1 MSNFDDFRLSV
12 EALSGGTNTVKLDDV
27 GMPSVMF
34 VMPKYLSS
42 QLNANLGATVHPAW
56 KVNNAE
62 KNKVYISKY
71 QNIVVNGRAYSLPM
85 QDPKASIDW
94 DTALAACRAK
104 GDLWG
109 LTPMALWGAIA
120 LWCKTNG
127 TMPRGNNNY
136 GADVGYPHEKGVEVA
151 NDGATPPK
159 TQRTA
164 TGSGPN
170 SWNHNN
176 APDGIADL
184 NGNVNEWCAGFRVA
198 QGEIQIIPDADCMLS
213 TSDMSESSTHWKA
226 ILEDGTLVDPGT
238 PDTLKYDYVASK
250 WTLAKTITNMDDSSR
265 YCLFRDMQ
273 DGGLSVPQILK
284 ELAVFPADGSGYG
297 GEYFYLNNGAT
308 VSRFPLRGGNWS
320 STSYAGVF
328 SSILYYPRT
337 HTGTNIGF
345 RSAFYGE

>member
-1 MSNFDDFRLSV
+1 MSNFDDFKLSV

-34 VMPKYLSS
+34 VLPKYLSS
-42 QLNANLGATVHPAW
+42 QLNNTLGATVHPAW
-56 KVNNAE
+56 KLNNAE
-62 KNKVYISKY
+62 KNKVFISKY
-71 QNIVVNGRAYSLPM
+71 QNIVMNGRAYSLPM
-85 QDPKASIDW
+85 QGPAHSIDW
-94 DTALAACRAK
+94 DNALAACRVK
-104 GDLWG
+104 GELWG

-136 GADVGYPHEKGVEVA
+136 GAGVGYPHEKGVEVA

-308 VSRFPLRGGNWS
+308 VSRFPYRGGSWS
-320 STSYAGVF
+320 NASYAGVF
-328 SSILYYPRT
+328 DSHLSHPRT
-337 HTGTNIGF
+337 NTRTSIGF

>member
-1 MSNFDDFRLSV
+1 MANFDDLRLSV
-12 EALSGGTNTVKLDDV
+12 EALSGGTNTVKLDDI
-27 GMPSVMF
+27 GMPSIMF
-34 VMPKYLSS
+34 VLPKYLSS
-42 QLNANLGATVHPAW
+42 QLNSNLGATVHPAW
-56 KVNNAE
+56 KLNNAE
-62 KNKVYISKY
+62 KDKVYISKY
-71 QNIVVNGRAYSLPM
+71 QNIVVNNRAYSLPM
-85 QDPKASIDW
+85 QDPKAQITW

-104 GDLWG
+104 GEYWG

-136 GADVGYPHEKGVEVA
+136 GADTGYPHERGVPSYSSGGQT
-151 NDGATPPK
+151 N
-159 TQRTA
+159 RTA

-308 VSRFPLRGGNWS
+308 VSRFPYRGGYWNYAS
-320 STSYAGVF
+320 SAGVF
-328 SSILYYPRT
+328 SSYLRYPRANS
-337 HTGTNIGF
+337 GTYVGF
-345 RSAFYGE
+345 RSAFYGA

>member
-1 MSNFDDFRLSV
+1 M
-12 EALSGGTNTVKLDDV
+12 
-27 GMPSVMF
+27 
-34 VMPKYLSS
+34 
-42 QLNANLGATVHPAW
+42 HPAW

-62 KNKVYISKY
+62 KNKVFISKY
-71 QNIVVNGRAYSLPM
+71 QNIVMNGRAYSLPM
-85 QDPKASIDW
+85 QGPAHSINW
-94 DTALAACRAK
+94 DNALAACRAK
-104 GDLWG
+104 GELWG

-136 GADVGYPHEKGVEVA
+136 GADDGYPHEKGVEVA

-308 VSRFPLRGGNWS
+308 VSRFPRRGGFWS
-320 STSYAGVF
+320 ITSNAGVF
-328 SSILYYPRT
+328 YSYLGNPRT
-337 HTGTNIGF
+337 STSANMGF

>member
-1 MSNFDDFRLSV
+1 MSNFDDFKLSV
-12 EALSGGTNTVKLDDV
+12 EALSGGINTVKLDDI

-127 TMPRGNNNY
+127 YMPRGNNSYGKNY
-136 GADVGYPHEKGVEVA
+136 QYTFEKGVVTY
-151 NDGATPPK
+151 NDGTNDC
-159 TQRTA
+159 RTA

-198 QGEIQIIPDADCMLS
+198 QGEIQIIPDSDCMLL

-284 ELAVFPADGSGYG
+284 ELAVFPADGSGYND
-297 GEYFYLNNGAT
+297 ERFYLNNGAA
-308 VSRFPLRGGNWS
+308 VPRFPYRGGGWYGTS
-320 STSYAGVF
+320 SAGVF
-328 SSILYYPRT
+328 DSNLYNPRT
-337 HTGTNIGF
+337 STSTSIGF
-345 RSAFYGE
+345 RSAFYGA

>member
-1 MSNFDDFRLSV
+1 MSNFDDLKLSV

-71 QNIVVNGRAYSLPM
+71 QNIVMNGRAYSLPM
-85 QDPKASIDW
+85 QGPAASINFDN
-94 DTALAACRAK
+94 ALAACRAK
-104 GDLWG
+104 GEYWG

-136 GADVGYPHEKGVEVA
+136 GADVGYPHERGVESYRES
-151 NDGATPPK
+151 NK
-159 TQRTA
+159 TARTA

-184 NGNVNEWCAGFRVA
+184 NGNVYEWCAGFRVA

-213 TSDMSESSTHWKA
+213 TSDMGESSTHWKA
-226 ILEDGTLVDPGT
+226 ILEDGTLVNPGD

-250 WTLAKTITNMDDSSR
+250 WTLAKTITSLDDSSR
-265 YCLFRDMQ
+265 NCLFKDMQ

-284 ELAVFPADGSGYG
+284 ELAVFPADGSGYND
-297 GEYFYLNNGAT
+297 ERFYLNNGAA
-308 VSRFPLRGGNWS
+308 VPRFPSRGGSWNS
-320 STSYAGVF
+320 MSIAGVF
-328 SSILYYPRT
+328 FTYLSYPRSKPT
-337 HTGTNIGF
+337 SIGF

>member
-34 VMPKYLSS
+34 VLPKYLSS
-42 QLNANLGATVHPAW
+42 QLNSNLGATVHPAW

-62 KNKVYISKY
+62 KNKVFISKY
-71 QNIVVNGRAYSLPM
+71 QNIVMNGRAYSLPM
-85 QDPKASIDW
+85 QGPAHSINW
-94 DTALAACRAK
+94 DNALAACRAK
-104 GDLWG
+104 GEYWG

-136 GADVGYPHEKGVEVA
+136 GADIGYPHEKGVEVA

-159 TQRTA
+159 TRRTA

-176 APDGIADL
+176 ALDGIADL

-265 YCLFRDMQ
+265 YCLFRNMQ

-308 VSRFPLRGGNWS
+308 VSGLPLRGGSWS
-320 STSYAGVF
+320 SVSVAGVF
-328 SSILYYPRT
+328 HSYLSLPRT
-337 HTGTNIGF
+337 NTSTSIGF
-345 RSAFYGE
+345 RSAFYGA

>member
-1 MSNFDDFRLSV
+1 MANFDDLKLSV
-12 EALSGGTNTVKLDDV
+12 EALSGGTNTVKLDDI
-27 GMPSVMF
+27 GMPSIMF
-34 VMPKYLSS
+34 VLPKYLSS
-42 QLNANLGATVHPAW
+42 QLNSNLGATVHPAW
-56 KVNNAE
+56 KLNNVE
-62 KNKVYISKY
+62 KDKVYISKY
-71 QNIVVNGRAYSLPM
+71 QNIIVNSRAYSLPM
-85 QDPKASIDW
+85 QDPAASINFDN
-94 DTALAACRAK
+94 ALAACRAK
-104 GDLWG
+104 GEYWG

-136 GADVGYPHEKGVEVA
+136 GADTGYPHERGVPSYSSGGQT
-151 NDGATPPK
+151 N
-159 TQRTA
+159 RIA

-184 NGNVNEWCAGFRVA
+184 NGNVNEWCAGFRVV

-265 YCLFRDMQ
+265 YRLFRDMQ

-308 VSRFPLRGGNWS
+308 VSRFPYRGGHWNV
-320 STSYAGVF
+320 TSYAGVF
-328 SSILYYPRT
+328 YT
-337 HTGTNIGF
+337 HLGLPHSHSGASIGF
-345 RSAFYGE
+345 RSAFYGA

>member
-12 EALSGGTNTVKLDDV
+12 EALSGGTNTVKLDAV
-27 GMPSVMF
+27 GMPSVM
-34 VMPKYLSS
+34 VVLPKYLSS
-42 QLNANLGATVHPAW
+42 QLNSNLGATVHPAW

-62 KNKVYISKY
+62 KNKVFISKY
-71 QNIVVNGRAYSLPM
+71 QNIVMNGRAYSLPM
-85 QDPKASIDW
+85 QDPKASINF

-104 GDLWG
+104 GELWG
-109 LTPMALWGAIA
+109 RTPMALWGAIA
-120 LWCKTNG
+120 LWCKTNN

-136 GADVGYPHEKGVEVA
+136 GADIGYPHERGVESYRES
-151 NDGATPPK
+151 NK
-159 TQRTA
+159 TARTA

-184 NGNVNEWCAGFRVA
+184 NGNVYEWCAGFRVA

-308 VSRFPLRGGNWS
+308 VSRFPARGGYWT
-320 STSYAGVF
+320 STSAAGVF
-328 SSILYYPRT
+328 NSHLNTPRAY
-337 HTGTNIGF
+337 TGTAVGC

>member
-12 EALSGGTNTVKLDDV
+12 EALSGGSNTVKLDDI

-34 VMPKYLSS
+34 VLPKYLSS
-42 QLNANLGATVHPAW
+42 QLNNTLGATVHPAW
-56 KVNNAE
+56 KLNNVE
-62 KNKVYISKY
+62 KDKVYISKY
-71 QNIVVNGRAYSLPM
+71 QNIIVNSRAYSLPM
-85 QDPKASIDW
+85 QDPAHTINW
-94 DTALAACRAK
+94 DNALAACRAK
-104 GDLWG
+104 GEYWG

-136 GADVGYPHEKGVEVA
+136 GADIGYPHERGVEVA

-184 NGNVNEWCAGFRVA
+184 NGNVSEWCAGFRVVA
-198 QGEIQIIPDADCMLS
+198 GEIQVIPDADCMLS
-213 TSDMSESSTHWKA
+213 TCDMSASSTHWKA
-226 ILEDGTLVDPGT
+226 ILQDGTLVAPGEAN
-238 PDTLKYDYVASK
+238 TLKYDYVASK
-250 WTLAKTITNMDDSSR
+250 WQLATTITDQADSAR
-265 YCLFRDMQ
+265 YCLFKDMQ
-273 DGGLSVPQILK
+273 NGGLTVPQLLK
-284 ELAVFPADGSGYG
+284 ELAVFPADGSGYNS
-297 GEYFYLNNGAT
+297 EYFYLNNGARLE
-308 VSRFPLRGGNWS
+308 RFPYRGGYWS
-320 STSYAGVF
+320 STSLAGVF
-328 SSILYYPRT
+328 HSNLSNPRT
-337 HTGTNIGF
+337 SAYTSIGF

>member
-1 MSNFDDFRLSV
+1 MSNFDDFKLSV
-12 EALSGGTNTVKLDDV
+12 EALSGGINTVKLDDI

-42 QLNANLGATVHPAW
+42 QLNNTLGATVHPAW
-56 KVNNAE
+56 KLNNVE
-62 KNKVYISKY
+62 KDKVYISKY

-85 QDPKASIDW
+85 QDPAHSINFDN
-94 DTALAACRAK
+94 ALAACRAK
-104 GDLWG
+104 GELWG

-136 GADVGYPHEKGVEVA
+136 GADVGYPHEKGVEVE

-159 TQRTA
+159 TRRTA

-184 NGNVNEWCAGFRVA
+184 NGNVYEWCAGFRVA

-213 TSDMSESSTHWKA
+213 TSDMGESSTHWKA

-284 ELAVFPADGSGYG
+284 ELAVFPADGSGYND
-297 GEYFYLNNGAT
+297 ERFYLNNGAA
-308 VSRFPLRGGNWS
+308 VPRFPYRGGGWYGTS
-320 STSYAGVF
+320 STGVF
-328 SSILYYPRT
+328 DSNLYYPRT
-337 HTGTNIGF
+337 NANTGIGF
-345 RSAFYGE
+345 RSAFYGA

>member
-1 MSNFDDFRLSV
+1 MSNFDDFKLSV

-85 QDPKASIDW
+85 QDPKASINF

-104 GDLWG
+104 GELWG

-120 LWCKTNG
+120 LWCKTNN

-136 GADVGYPHEKGVEVA
+136 GADIGYPHEKGVEVA

-184 NGNVNEWCAGFRVA
+184 NGNVYEWCAGFRVA

-213 TSDMSESSTHWKA
+213 TSDMGESSTHWKA

-308 VSRFPLRGGNWS
+308 VSRFPSRGGGWYG
-320 STSYAGVF
+320 TSAAGVF
-328 SSILYYPRT
+328 MSYLSYGRT
-337 HTGTNIGF
+337 AASTYCGF
-345 RSAFYGE
+345 RSAFYGA